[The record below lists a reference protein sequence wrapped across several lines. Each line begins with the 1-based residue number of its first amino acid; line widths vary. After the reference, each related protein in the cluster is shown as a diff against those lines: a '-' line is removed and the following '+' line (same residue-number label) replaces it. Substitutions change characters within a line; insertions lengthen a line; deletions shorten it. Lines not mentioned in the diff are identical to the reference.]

1 MTDYFDG
8 RIARARGQ
16 VSPLGIFL
24 DLTADKVLVAGVL
37 IAMVEVGLL
46 PTWIVA
52 TLLVREL
59 VVQGVRQLA
68 ASASVVI
75 SARGLGKWKAF
86 GTNVAIGVL
95 LLAFD
100 AQTGGPGGTR
110 RGGVDRP
117 GDRLLAG
124 GRWRSCWRSSPAS
137 PTCAGRCPSCSA
149 RSVAGL
155 EPAGSPR
162 PGAGS
167 RSPPRPSR
175 PAPSPR
181 REGGVGEREEPARRA
196 QDRVVQL
203 ARAGGAPSRQT
214 LVAAGADEHAVLVGR
229 QAHRRRADVRGRH
242 HQHQLVG
249 EDLGPALVDAGREER

>member
-1 MTDYFDG
+1 MSSQRPRLTTLPNLLGLARILATPVVVALLLLPFPGAGLLACAVFVAAALTDYFDG
-8 RIARARGQ
+8 RIARARNQ

-100 AQTGGPGGTR
+100 AQTGGP
-110 RGGVDRP
+110 
-117 GDRLLAG
+117 
-124 GRWRSCWRSSPAS
+124 
-137 PTCAGRCPSCSA
+137 
-149 RSVAGL
+149 
-155 EPAGSPR
+155 
-162 PGAGS
+162 
-167 RSPPRPSR
+167 
-175 PAPSPR
+175 
-181 REGGVGEREEPARRA
+181 VG
-196 QDRVVQL
+196 Q
-203 ARAGGAPSRQT
+203 
-214 LVAAGADEHAVLVGR
+214 LVAASTIQAIGFWLAVLAVVLAVVSG
-229 QAHRRRADVRGRH
+229 AAYLRGA
-242 HQHQLVG
+242 LPIL
-249 EDLGPALVDAGREER
+249 LGEERPG

>member
-1 MTDYFDG
+1 MTVSPLRPRLTTLPNLLGLARIGATPIVVLLLLLPFPGAGLIGFVVFVLAATTDYFDG

-52 TLLVREL
+52 TLLIREL

-68 ASASVVI
+68 ASANVVI

-100 AQTGGPGGTR
+100 ARTSGPVGRIVEAGT
-110 RGGVDRP
+110 
-117 GDRLLAG
+117 
-124 GRWRSCWRSSPAS
+124 
-137 PTCAGRCPSCSA
+137 
-149 RSVAGL
+149 
-155 EPAGSPR
+155 
-162 PGAGS
+162 
-167 RSPPRPSR
+167 
-175 PAPSPR
+175 
-181 REGGVGEREEPARRA
+181 
-196 QDRVVQL
+196 VQAIGFWL
-203 ARAGGAPSRQT
+203 
-214 LVAAGADEHAVLVGR
+214 AVLAAALAVIS
-229 QAHRRRADVRGRH
+229 AVAYLRGA
-242 HQHQLVG
+242 LPIL
-249 EDLGPALVDAGREER
+249 LGQERSG